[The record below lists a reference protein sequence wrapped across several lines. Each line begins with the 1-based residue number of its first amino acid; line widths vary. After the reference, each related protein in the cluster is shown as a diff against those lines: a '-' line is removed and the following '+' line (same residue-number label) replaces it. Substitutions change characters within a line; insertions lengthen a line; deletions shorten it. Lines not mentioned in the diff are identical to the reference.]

1 MTQSCYLKKYLW
13 LRKCHW
19 GGAIRRRRQKQ
30 LLKKDAEVT
39 KSQASS
45 RMGTLSAPKVKQATV
60 SKGRIAQGGTKL
72 RAQGTASVKVNKPK
86 MPSSGIKGGRMNA
99 SHKFLD
105 NLMGTAKTMKELDKK
120 RKSGKK

>member
-1 MTQSCYLKKYLW
+1 MAKKMSL
-13 LRKCHW
+13 

-72 RAQGTASVKVNKPK
+72 RAQGTASVKVDKPK

-105 NLMGTAKTMKELDKK
+105 NLMGTAKTLKELDKK